1 MINKDSLHYRYDP
14 SSIGWL
20 HRRAEDG
27 EEILNSDVARIV
39 EADPALVPDPVLRH
53 YVLRGLAGELKAR
66 RGRKR
71 GTARML
77 RDLYIVALYD
87 DLLPRLQARAER
99 RKKKGIRKG
108 RADYSPAEHAQ
119 ALIAKR
125 VGMATPEGVR
135 NLISSHNNPKKFR

>member
-1 MINKDSLHYRYDP
+1 MIEEDSIHYHYDRA
-14 SSIGWL
+14 SIGWL
-20 HRRAEDG
+20 HRKADDG
-27 EEILNSDVARIV
+27 EEILNPDVARIV
-39 EADPALVPDPVLRH
+39 EANPTLIPDPVLRD
-53 YVLRGLAGELKAR
+53 YIVRGLAGELKAR

-71 GTARML
+71 GSARML
-77 RDLYIVALYD
+77 RDLYVVALYD

-99 RKKKGIRKG
+99 RKRKGIRKV

-135 NLISSHNNPKKFR
+135 NLISSHKNPKKSR

>member
-1 MINKDSLHYRYDP
+1 MIDEDSAYYLYDP
-14 SSIGWL
+14 TSIGWL
-20 HRRAEDG
+20 HRKAEIGD
-27 EEILNSDVARIV
+27 EILNSDVIRIV
-39 EADPALVPDPVLRH
+39 EANPASIPDTVLRD
-53 YVLRGLAGELKAR
+53 YIVRGLAGELRAR

-71 GTARML
+71 GSARTL
-77 RDLYIVALYD
+77 RDLYVVALYD

-99 RKKKGIRKG
+99 RKRKGIRKV

-135 NLISSHNNPKKFR
+135 NLISSHNNPKKSR